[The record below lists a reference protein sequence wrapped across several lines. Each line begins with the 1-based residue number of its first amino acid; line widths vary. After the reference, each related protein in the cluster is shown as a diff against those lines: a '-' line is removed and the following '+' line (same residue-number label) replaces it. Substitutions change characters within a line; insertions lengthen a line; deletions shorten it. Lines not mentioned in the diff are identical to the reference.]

1 MIKMWNLW
9 ESHGKSYLCWSSVMS
24 WWWFVDHN
32 IQHVF
37 QCHWATGPWS
47 YGLGPGASMVRG
59 LSFSAWWW
67 KNGQNAPCLGRKE
80 ANFNW
85 LVVSN
90 MNGLFSMSY
99 MGCHPS
105 HRRTP
110 SFFKIVKTANQNG
123 IRTEYNRNTDNP
135 LVVKKIG
142 SQWEMNSKWDILSR
156 VWLGEDHIKIAG
168 RCW

>member
-1 MIKMWNLW
+1 
-9 ESHGKSYLCWSSVMS
+9 MS
-24 WWWFVDHN
+24 WPTKTSDFWQLQALHTAEFWGTEDLDHQLKVTLSCWGERNRWCDLWCRNRFKLWGLKHPKWWSKWGCNRD
-32 IQHVF
+32 I
-37 QCHWATGPWS
+37 
-47 YGLGPGASMVRG
+47 LGIYWGC
-59 LSFSAWWW
+59 
-67 KNGQNAPCLGRKE
+67 NG
-80 ANFNW
+80 W

-90 MNGLFSMSY
+90 MKFIFSISY
-99 MGCHPS
+99 MGQSTNHW
-105 HRRTP
+105 RTP

-156 VWLGEDHIKIAG
+156 VWLREDHIKIAG